1 VTIVA
6 YRPVQEVEDLLG
18 GQRITEVQLVDG
30 NVETHLNYNGQPR
43 KFTEEPWQVFGALRV
58 EGATL
63 AGAELRGNRLAG
75 DGVDYGVEDGG
86 RPDVV
91 HETEAWVPEGLTARG
106 PRHVHQSTSSPNALH
121 CRRPASADDGDGSG
135 PAHAL
140 ARVVCR
146 QSSGRPGVSF
156 PAARPCG
163 RPSGR

>member
-1 VTIVA
+1 MMVGRYSCDPGRKGGSVTIVA

-91 HETEAWVPEGLTARG
+91 HETEAWVPEGLRILGARLA
-106 PRHVHQSTSSPNALH
+106 NADLD
-121 CRRPASADDGDGSG
+121 AGDVVYS
-135 PAHAL
+135 L
-140 ARVVCR
+140 A
-146 QSSGRPGVSF
+146 
-156 PAARPCG
+156 AA
-163 RPSGR
+163 